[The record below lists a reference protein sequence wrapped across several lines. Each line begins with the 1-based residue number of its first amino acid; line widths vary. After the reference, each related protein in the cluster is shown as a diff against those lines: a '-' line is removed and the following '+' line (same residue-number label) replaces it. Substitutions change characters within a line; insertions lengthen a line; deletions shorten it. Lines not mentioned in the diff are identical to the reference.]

1 MERKKSAPPTHAPGG
16 GRFLAIVAFI
26 VITSLLGILWSLLSQ
41 GKIGRGAPPG
51 PPVTQSSTR

>member
-1 MERKKSAPPTHAPGG
+1 MEERNKQPVREPGG
-16 GRFLAIVAFI
+16 GRFLAIVALI

-51 PPVTQSSTR
+51 PPATQSSTR